1 MSIWYNRIKTY
12 MGGCKMAE
20 TYRKLK
26 IIGKEEYINHNTGE
40 IEEMQVMRI
49 EERDANFHKLWLE
62 HILHSLNLIGNQ
74 KTRLAFWLLDNLD
87 SENKI
92 TMTYRQMAEKSGIGY
107 QTVQQTMTALLESD
121 FIVRINGGAY
131 RINPN
136 IIFKGGKTDRLNV
149 LVQYREEKQ

>member
-1 MSIWYNRIKTY
+1 
-12 MGGCKMAE
+12 MAE

-26 IIGKEEYINHNTGE
+26 IIGKEQYVNQTTGE

-49 EERDANFHKLWLE
+49 EERDANFHKIWLE